1 MVLVTGNWRLW
12 AIGMATSLVIF
23 LIVLFA
29 VILPAQNTANQA
41 LRQGLQLTHQGLQ
54 QSQQAINQSQ
64 KALKHSGGNSA
75 AQKTLS
81 NAQKLTQCV
90 AAAGTDP
97 SKLSACQSKFGA

>member
-1 MVLVTGNWRLW
+1 MVLVTNNWRLW
-12 AIGMATSLVIF
+12 ALGMATSLVIF

-41 LRQGLQLTHQGLQ
+41 LHQGLQ
-54 QSQQAINQSQ
+54 QTQQAIKQSQ
-64 KALKHSGGNSA
+64 KAFAGNGA

-81 NAQKLTQCV
+81 KAQRLTQCV

-97 SKLSACQSKFGA
+97 SKLSACQSKFGG

>member
-12 AIGMATSLVIF
+12 AIGMVTSLAIF

-41 LRQGLQLTHQGLQ
+41 VKQGLQ
-54 QSQQAINQSQ
+54 QAQQAIKQSQ
-64 KALKHSGGNSA
+64 KAFGGNSA
-75 AQKTLS
+75 AQKTLG
-81 NAQKLTQCV
+81 NAQKLTACV

-97 SKLSACQSKFGA
+97 SKLSTCTAKYGH